1 MPAPAL
7 VVALHGHQ
15 DDPDRLADRL
25 VPLASP
31 GRVVF
36 APRSAISEAAGPVWF
51 RSDDAGPVETDL
63 IRSLDR
69 LDQLI
74 DDLAANHGISRDH
87 VVLGG
92 FSQGAAVALALAL
105 RGAGRTTPLA
115 GVFCVSGWLPHVEGV
130 AYDASALAGGGT
142 RVLVVHG
149 ADDDVV
155 AVQQGRSAARYLER
169 HGVAVRYVELP
180 GGHHLGTEAV
190 DQVAHWIEG

>member
-1 MPAPAL
+1 MPTPAL
-7 VVALHGHQ
+7 VVALHGYQ
-15 DDPDRLADRL
+15 DDPDRLASQL
-25 VPLASP
+25 APLASP

-36 APRSAISEAAGPVWF
+36 TPRSAISEPTGPVWF
-51 RSDDAGPVETDL
+51 RSDGTGPVEVDL
-63 IRSLDR
+63 ISSLDR

-74 DDLAANHGISRDH
+74 DDLTANHGIGRDH

-92 FSQGAAVALALAL
+92 FSQGAAVALACAL
-105 RGAGRTTPLA
+105 RSGGRTTPLA
-115 GVFCVSGWLPHVEGV
+115 GVFSVSGWLPHAEGG
-130 AYDASALAGGGT
+130 AYDALALASGGT

-169 HGVAVRYVELP
+169 QGVSVRYVELP

-190 DQVAHWIEG
+190 DQVARWLEG

>member
-15 DDPDRLADRL
+15 DDPDRWAGQLA
-25 VPLASP
+25 PLASP

-36 APRSAISEAAGPVWF
+36 TPRSAISEPAGPVWF
-51 RSDDAGPVETDL
+51 RSDDAGPVEPDL
-63 IRSLDR
+63 INSLDR

-74 DDLAANHGISRDH
+74 DDLAANHGIGRDQ

-105 RGAGRTTPLA
+105 RDGGRTTPLA
-115 GVFCVSGWLPHVEGV
+115 GVFCVSGWLPHAEGI
-130 AYDASALAGGGT
+130 AYDAPALAGGGT

-169 HGVAVRYVELP
+169 HGVSVRYVERA
-180 GGHHLGTEAV
+180 GGHHLGPEAV